1 MEGAWYHG
9 CPQKSQFKSN
19 MHLSIRHYKVTDP
32 KEVTRLVSEKFYPLI
47 RAIPGFVA
55 YYGIETDDGGWASI
69 NVFQTEEGAAE
80 SNKIG
85 RNFAEEH
92 KLNLAPPAIIAGTV
106 VAQTAAA

>member
-55 YYGIETDDGGWASI
+55 YYGIETDDGCWASI